1 MQDIIIKVS
10 EAGTAAARTFAYE
23 IIADDIV
30 AAQGT
35 LTPVQTQQVYEI
47 GSQYFSLLGARDQEQ
62 AMSYLPLLR
71 DALAHIFL
79 GRGEQGWRGRIAS
92 DARLVVS
99 SSIPEVL
106 QLPWELL
113 RFSPSI
119 DGGLRVVRRPG
130 IIGGGS
136 LPRPKASA
144 GPLRLLF
151 LASDSIARE
160 EEEKAV
166 LEMAEGLEMEVVICE
181 RGTRQELKETAG
193 EFRPHLLHLAV
204 PAKSTGESAAVSL
217 PDRSG
222 GMEMISAEDL
232 AQDLQDSV
240 SAIVL
245 SSGGMGSAQALHL
258 FCQKISGKIPLALA
272 WDAPTALLRPIY
284 KALAAGA
291 DPEDALH
298 TRPERIEG
306 PSGTGNGLLPFPA
319 LYSQAAGIGPMID
332 SQAKKSASDFRACLQ
347 IPALPGLAEG
357 GTECFV
363 GRRAEM
369 SRLYPA
375 LRDGGVHTLVITGQ
389 DGSGK
394 STLAVYLCRLLAES
408 GYAIIP
414 IYSSP
419 KNPITWTRL
428 LEAAASH
435 LKAEG
440 QEVQAKELLGLKA
453 QKDRMAGLVD
463 VLRARRMLLLLDG
476 LKLDRSGR
484 ISDPDLSQFYLM
496 MIRGLGAGRAIITS
510 SSLPSEALTL
520 PARAWQWKTK
530 GLSQG
535 AFVRR
540 LLCMPA
546 VADRYRKGEI
556 SFAALAEHHRI
567 ASGLPLRLDQ
577 TARALSFEDM
587 AAGEEPL
594 AALTCRLERDSLDA
608 LCRASVY
615 DIAISPTGIA
625 AACGLTIEQAES
637 SAKSW
642 KAPSLAHSSGE
653 LWTVPSSLRTELVS
667 RLPREEIQSA
677 QREAAGFLKSLAEA
691 GRSGELG
698 LSRLDVL
705 LEARGHYMAAEDWQS
720 AAATTGRISSYL
732 RKRGHFAEIIRLNRE
747 LLDPEPRSLA
757 GPAAWLGQ
765 AYLDQEDYRKAGQ
778 WYERALQISPEP
790 ASYHGL
796 GLSLMHQ
803 ERYDQAKESLQKASD
818 AYYEACDLSGQAAVL
833 SSLAAI
839 DMKKGETEAA
849 REKMERIAGIMGQ
862 LGDLPGEA
870 QALQET
876 ARLEM
881 MASNFDSARQ
891 SLNRSLELLQSSGD
905 SRSAAFALFNL
916 ASLDLERGDF
926 QNAAAEYARALPLFR
941 AMGDQA
947 GVAAI
952 LHSQGLIQAQ
962 AGEKELAMSSFKEA
976 LAINQELG
984 DRAAE
989 AGSFFQLGAL
999 AVQQDRMAEGLRL
1012 MALAAVVLRSIK
1024 SDEVKSVE
1032 PLVERLASQLNYS
1045 QEQFMVMVQ
1054 EVLQSY
1060 AKDRGRGLVE
1070 KSSEK

>member
-1 MQDIIIKVS
+1 
-10 EAGTAAARTFAYE
+10 
-23 IIADDIV
+23 
-30 AAQGT
+30 
-35 LTPVQTQQVYEI
+35 
-47 GSQYFSLLGARDQEQ
+47 
-62 AMSYLPLLR
+62 
-71 DALAHIFL
+71 
-79 GRGEQGWRGRIAS
+79 
-92 DARLVVS
+92 
-99 SSIPEVL
+99 
-106 QLPWELL
+106 
-113 RFSPSI
+113 
-119 DGGLRVVRRPG
+119 
-130 IIGGGS
+130 
-136 LPRPKASA
+136 
-144 GPLRLLF
+144 
-151 LASDSIARE
+151 
-160 EEEKAV
+160 
-166 LEMAEGLEMEVVICE
+166 
-181 RGTRQELKETAG
+181 
-193 EFRPHLLHLAV
+193 
-204 PAKSTGESAAVSL
+204 
-217 PDRSG
+217 
-222 GMEMISAEDL
+222 
-232 AQDLQDSV
+232 
-240 SAIVL
+240 
-245 SSGGMGSAQALHL
+245 
-258 FCQKISGKIPLALA
+258 
-272 WDAPTALLRPIY
+272 
-284 KALAAGA
+284 
-291 DPEDALH
+291 
-298 TRPERIEG
+298 
-306 PSGTGNGLLPFPA
+306 
-319 LYSQAAGIGPMID
+319 
-332 SQAKKSASDFRACLQ
+332 
-347 IPALPGLAEG
+347 
-357 GTECFV
+357 
-363 GRRAEM
+363 
-369 SRLYPA
+369 
-375 LRDGGVHTLVITGQ
+375 
-389 DGSGK
+389 
-394 STLAVYLCRLLAES
+394 
-408 GYAIIP
+408 
-414 IYSSP
+414 
-419 KNPITWTRL
+419 
-428 LEAAASH
+428 
-435 LKAEG
+435 
-440 QEVQAKELLGLKA
+440 
-453 QKDRMAGLVD
+453 
-463 VLRARRMLLLLDG
+463 MLLLLDG
-476 LKLDRSGR
+476 LKLDRGGR
-484 ISDPDLSQFYLM
+484 ISDPYLSQFYLM

-520 PARAWQWKTK
+520 PARAWQWKTE

-540 LLCMPA
+540 LLYMPA

-556 SFAALAEHHRI
+556 SFAALAENHRI

-577 TARALSFEDM
+577 TARALSLEDM

-594 AALTCRLERDSLDA
+594 AALTCRLERDSLNA

-615 DIAISPTGIA
+615 DIAVSPTGIA
-625 AACGLTIEQAES
+625 AACGLTIEQSES
-637 SAKSW
+637 SARSW
-642 KAPSLAHSSGE
+642 QALSLAHSSGE
-653 LWTVPSSLRTELVS
+653 LWTVPSALRPALVS
-667 RLPREEIQSA
+667 RLPGEEIQSA
-677 QREAAGFLKSLAEA
+677 HREAAGFLKSLAEA

-732 RKRGHFAEIIRLNRE
+732 RRRGHYAEIIRLNRE
-747 LLDPEPRSLA
+747 LLAPESRSLA

-765 AYLDQEDYRKAGQ
+765 AYLDQEDFRKAGQ
-778 WYERALQISPEP
+778 WYERAVQISPEP
-790 ASYHGL
+790 ANYHGL

-818 AYYEACDLSGQAAVL
+818 AYNEAGDLSGQAAVL

-839 DMKKGETEAA
+839 DMKKGDTGAA
-849 REKMERIAGIMGQ
+849 LEKMERIAGIMEQ

-891 SLNRSLELLQSSGD
+891 RLNRSLELLQSSGD

-1070 KSSEK
+1070 KSSWQVGQGNGPILFYSGMNTWQRACRGSNEPPIKSYMEINSQKRDLGHDS